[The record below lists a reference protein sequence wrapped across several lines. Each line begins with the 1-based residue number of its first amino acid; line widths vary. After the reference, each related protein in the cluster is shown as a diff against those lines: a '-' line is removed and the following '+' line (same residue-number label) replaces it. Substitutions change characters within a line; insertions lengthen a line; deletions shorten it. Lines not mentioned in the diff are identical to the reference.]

1 VGPTGIASGGARQ
14 RYRAKG
20 GTIGDQCFPEPVGRV
35 FVAGFLFFTDPKW
48 DTEVVG
54 VALVNMFH
62 RQKNVSHR
70 IQIFFTVFVGKIDC
84 PPWRSERPVIS
95 TPKKNEKENKSG
107 T

>member
-1 VGPTGIASGGARQ
+1 
-14 RYRAKG
+14 
-20 GTIGDQCFPEPVGRV
+20 V

-54 VALVNMFH
+54 LALVNMFH
-62 RQKNVSHR
+62 RQKKRVPSYTD
-70 IQIFFTVFVGKIDC
+70 FFTVFVGKIDC

-95 TPKKNEKENKSG
+95 TPKKNEKENKTG

>member
-35 FVAGFLFFTDPKW
+35 FVAGFFIFYRSKMGYRGGWSCSRKHVPSSKKRVPSYTD
-48 DTEVVG
+48 
-54 VALVNMFH
+54 
-62 RQKNVSHR
+62 
-70 IQIFFTVFVGKIDC
+70 FFTVFVGKIDC